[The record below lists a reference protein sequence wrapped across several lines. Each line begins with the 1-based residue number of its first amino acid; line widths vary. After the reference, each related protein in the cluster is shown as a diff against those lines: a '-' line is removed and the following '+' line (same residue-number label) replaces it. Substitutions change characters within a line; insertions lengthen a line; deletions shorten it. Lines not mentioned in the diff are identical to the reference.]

1 MFERGQLP
9 RSSFPLIAAAL
20 LLFVLTSESALSGPA
35 KVIISEPRDLSASPG
50 NGYIEL
56 SWNAP
61 SQGAASVRG
70 YNVYRGMKKDGLI
83 LIETVG
89 PDQLSYTDGEIVN
102 TIEYHYMVTAYN
114 LVEEGPP
121 SGIVSEAGDGTP
133 PSVSIDWPQD
143 GAFLRGGKLRVSW
156 FGSDSGSGIEHYDLN
171 IGGENRE
178 LPSSTTSHT
187 FSDVPDG
194 YISITLG
201 ATDRAGNRGEGK
213 ANVIM
218 DNVPPELE
226 IISPSAGGFYQGPD
240 LVAEWE
246 CSDDLS
252 GIDRTI
258 LNLDMDGPI
267 DVGKDRAFVL
277 ENLSEGEHWLR
288 LSVRDRSNNEFYQ
301 ETYFFIDRTPPE
313 IRVRDRSDV
322 ILTNMSEIVLN
333 VEVRDDL
340 DRSPGLML
348 MVNGGDWVVQE
359 EGGSSTVKYLVE
371 GMNHVTLKAYDAAG
385 NEREA
390 KLKVIRDSFP
400 PVIDLLGIH
409 EGRRINTSVPVLTWS
424 IEDPAGTGVS
434 SAFLWIDNG
443 LKIRIDP
450 NGNLSAPVLSEGE
463 HTITISAYD
472 PAGNEGKLVRRIVID
487 TIPPKITGHDPP
499 TGIIHGLEVLRI
511 DFSERVSPSAS
522 SIYSPSISGSVIWNA
537 DHALF
542 IPEGAVP
549 MGVTITFIIRAV
561 DLAGNAMPEGNISFM
576 TSDLGRL
583 TGRIVTVD
591 GRPIP
596 GAEVLLDNGRLAMT
610 DDDGYFRMED
620 SFGDRVL
627 YITKRGYQAT
637 MRRTVILPG
646 RNIDIGVIQLE
657 KDGSSDEGI
666 PKGFVIAGAA
676 LLSLLMMAAAVAL
689 LVISLKRDRWE
700 D

>member
-9 RSSFPLIAAAL
+9 RSSLPLIAAAL
-20 LLFVLTSESALSGPA
+20 LLFVLSSETARSGPA
-35 KVIISEPRDLSASPG
+35 RATLSEPRELYASPG

-56 SWNAP
+56 SWKAP
-61 SQGAASVRG
+61 SQGTASVRG
-70 YNVYRGMKKDGLI
+70 YYIYRGLNKDAISL
-83 LIETVG
+83 LAAVG
-89 PDQLSYTDGEIVN
+89 SDELSYTDSAIVN
-102 TIEYHYMVTAYN
+102 TIEYHYMVIAYN

-121 SGIVSEAGDGTP
+121 SAIVSEAGDGTP
-133 PSVSIDWPQD
+133 PSVSIDSPQD
-143 GAFLRGGKLRVSW
+143 GAFLRGGWLRINW

-171 IGGENRE
+171 IGGETIE

-187 FSDVPDG
+187 FSDIPDG
-194 YISITLG
+194 HISITLG

-213 ANVIM
+213 AKVIM
-218 DNVPPELE
+218 DSVPPELE

-267 DVGKDRAFVL
+267 DVGEDRAFAF

-288 LSVRDRSNNEFYQ
+288 LSVRDSSNNEFDR
-301 ETYFFIDRTPPE
+301 ETNFFIDWTPPE
-313 IRVRDRSDV
+313 IRVRDGLDV
-322 ILTNMSEIVLN
+322 IFTNSNEIVLN
-333 VEVRDDL
+333 VELRDNL
-340 DRSPGLML
+340 DRYPGLML
-348 MVNGGDWVVQE
+348 MVNGGDWEVQE
-359 EGGSSTVKYLVE
+359 ESRSSTVRYLAE

-400 PVIDLLGIH
+400 PVIDLLGMH

-443 LKIRIDP
+443 LKIRIGP
-450 NGNLSAPVLSEGE
+450 NGNISAPVLSEGE

-499 TGIIHGLEVLRI
+499 TGTIHGLEVLRI
-511 DFSERVSPSAS
+511 NFSERVSPSTS
-522 SIYSPSISGSVIWNA
+522 NIHSPSISGSVIWNA

-542 IPEGAVP
+542 VPDGVVP
-549 MGVTITFIIRAV
+549 MGVTIAFIVNAV
-561 DLAGNAMPEGNISFM
+561 DIAGNAMQERRITFM
-576 TSDLGRL
+576 TSDQGRI

-596 GAEVLLDNGRLAMT
+596 GAEVLLDNGRLALT

-627 YITKRGYQAT
+627 YITKNGYEGT
-637 MRRTVILPG
+637 TRRTVILPG
-646 RNIDIGVIQLE
+646 KNIDIGVIQLE
-657 KDGSSDEGI
+657 RDGSSNRTPLGAYYAI
-666 PKGFVIAGAA
+666 AA
-676 LLSLLMMAAAVAL
+676 LLSLLMMVAAVVV
-689 LVISLKRDRWE
+689 LVFSLKRERWE